1 MSYRFFASMYPLA
14 AAFAVLS
21 LAVSTAG
28 QGTWTPPR
36 TEDGQPD
43 LKGTWTNPTIT
54 PFERPDAFEG
64 KSFVT
69 EAEAAQLEQQAAL
82 NNVDR
87 PPVPGDVGSYNRF
100 WFDSATEVVST
111 LRTSLVVDPPEGRVP
126 LRPEAEAE
134 RLYDLEHVGDSW
146 EHMSPWDRCITRG
159 VPGGMFPAG
168 YNNAYRI
175 TQIPGYVVILYEM
188 IHEARIIPVN
198 GGPHLPPHVRQWNGD
213 SRGRWEGNTLVVD
226 TTNFNGKGWIAT
238 NGAAGRIRGISQS
251 EALHVVERFTRVD
264 EDTILYTVTIED
276 PNVYTRPWTVAIPL
290 TGDPDYQIFEYA
302 CQEGNEAVR
311 NILAGGRAEDAQN

>member
-1 MSYRFFASMYPLA
+1 MSYRFAPSVCPLA
-14 AAFAVLS
+14 MLCAVLS
-21 LAVSTAG
+21 LAVSTAA

-36 TEDGQPD
+36 TAYGQPD
-43 LKGTWTNPTIT
+43 LEGIWTNPTIT
-54 PFERPDAFEG
+54 PFERPVELAGREFITDQ
-64 KSFVT
+64 
-69 EAEAAQLEQQAAL
+69 EAAQLEEQAAL

-87 PPVPGDVGSYNRF
+87 PPVSGDVGSYNRF
-100 WFDSATEVVST
+100 WFDSGSEVVST
-111 LRTSLVVDPPEGRVP
+111 RRTSLVVDPPDGRVP
-126 LRPEAEAE
+126 LRPEAEA
-134 RLYDLEHVGDSW
+134 RRRYDLEHIGDSW
-146 EHMSPWDRCITRG
+146 EYMSPWDRCITRG

-168 YNNAYRI
+168 YNNAYQI
-175 TQIPGYVVILYEM
+175 TQIPGFVVIFYEM
-188 IHEARIIPVN
+188 IHEARIIPIN
-198 GGPHLPPHVRQWNGD
+198 GAGHLPLEVRQWNGD

-311 NILAGGRAEDAQN
+311 NILAGGRAEDVQN